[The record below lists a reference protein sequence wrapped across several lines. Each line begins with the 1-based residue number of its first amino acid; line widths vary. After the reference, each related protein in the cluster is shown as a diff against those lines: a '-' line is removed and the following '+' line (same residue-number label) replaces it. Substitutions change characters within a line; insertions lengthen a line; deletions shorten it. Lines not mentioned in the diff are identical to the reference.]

1 MLRKSEKAFSSD
13 NCSSGNNENVRKLLC
28 ITLVMI
34 VVVLV
39 SSFIAQSCVVFH
51 LNSVVSLFG
60 FIFSLPPPPYS
71 YVNVQCTI
79 ANCDGFVYI

>member
-13 NCSSGNNENVRKLLC
+13 NRSSGNNENVRKLLC

-39 SSFIAQSCVVFH
+39 SSFIA
-51 LNSVVSLFG
+51 
-60 FIFSLPPPPYS
+60 
-71 YVNVQCTI
+71 
-79 ANCDGFVYI
+79 